1 MKQRDQRLGV
11 AAIVV
16 TLAIAVGLIISAP
29 RLARRIGFF
38 RVRQVEVV
46 GAHFLNEVD
55 VAHRLGIAAG
65 ASTFDQLASVR
76 RAAAAIPGVLS
87 ASVERILPSTLRITL
102 VEAQPVAVTTLDDH
116 LVPIDSAGRVLP
128 FDLTRAPASLPI
140 ADRDRAVA
148 GLLSRLRRADSAF
161 YDTIEAAQLD
171 RGTIVLDVGR
181 QRIRLAANADRAVLR
196 SVTAVLG
203 YLRTNAVAWREI
215 DARYRGRVFVEKGS
229 A

>member
-1 MKQRDQRLGV
+1 MTRERRL
-11 AAIVV
+11 AAAATVV
-16 TLAIAVGLIISAP
+16 TLVAIGVVFAVP
-29 RLARRIGFF
+29 RVARRIGFF

-46 GAHFLNEVD
+46 GARFLNEVE
-55 VAHRLGIAAG
+55 VARQLGIAAG
-65 ASTFDQLASVR
+65 ASTFDQLGSVR
-76 RAAAAIPGVLS
+76 RAAAAIPGVVS

-102 VEAQPVAVTTLDDH
+102 VEAQPVAVTTLEDH

-140 ADRDRAVA
+140 ADRDRGVA

-161 YDTIEAAQLD
+161 YDTIEVAQLD
-171 RGTIVLDVGR
+171 HGAVVLDIGG
-181 QRIRLAANADRAVLR
+181 QRIRLAANADGAVLR

-203 YLRTNAVAWREI
+203 YLRTNSVAWREI
-215 DARYRGRVFVEKGS
+215 DARYRGRVFVKKGS